1 MIRLFIVLT
10 IIGFVSTGKVDKEK
24 RGRFEINEVLKSGK
38 KFFVQDS
45 SQYSPKFITELRR
58 LASLEDSISLV
69 GNVLK
74 INKSDTH
81 LIPTELP
88 INEIVNYQAARGD
101 KIYQLS
107 LKRINFTNIDYTFSV
122 NGKQIKSGQARLPAT
137 FCFGSEF
144 TEIGNGKAIE
154 LSQYFDQNDCW
165 TCIKIEIGTG
175 NRVDFAMI
183 CDKDPSMNYQKV
195 PILNKR

>member
-1 MIRLFIVLT
+1 MVRLFIVLT
-10 IIGFVSTGKVDKEK
+10 IIGFVSSGKVDKEK
-24 RGRFEINEVLKSGK
+24 KGRYEINEVLKSGK

-45 SQYSPKFITELRR
+45 TQYSPEFIFELRR
-58 LASLEDSISLV
+58 LASLHDSIRVV

-74 INKSDTH
+74 INKSDIH

-88 INEIVNYQAARGD
+88 INEIINYQAAQGD
-101 KIYQLS
+101 KIYQLG

-154 LSQYFDQNDCW
+154 LNQYFDKNDCW

-175 NRVDFAMI
+175 NRVDFALL
-183 CDKDPSMNYQKV
+183 CDKDPTMNYQKV
-195 PILNKR
+195 PILNKK